1 MAATIQTA
9 NETTYDDFWLGY
21 LRAHS
26 RKLTRQIHYTGITII
41 HIGIILAIVYGD
53 WRIGAAGVA
62 LGYVTAWAAHFTVQG
77 NEPVMF
83 KSLKWA
89 AWSLVSGL
97 RMYYLGIF
105 LQLEPELQ
113 RAGVNTA

>member
-1 MAATIQTA
+1 MASTTETA
-9 NETTYDDFWLGY
+9 GEHSYDDFWLNY

-26 RKLTRQIHYTGITII
+26 RRLTRQIHYAGITII
-41 HIGIILAIVYGD
+41 HIGVILAIVYAD
-53 WRIGAAGVA
+53 WRIAAAGVA

-83 KSLKWA
+83 ASVKSA

-105 LQLEPELQ
+105 FQLEPELR
-113 RAGVNTA
+113 RAGVGDG